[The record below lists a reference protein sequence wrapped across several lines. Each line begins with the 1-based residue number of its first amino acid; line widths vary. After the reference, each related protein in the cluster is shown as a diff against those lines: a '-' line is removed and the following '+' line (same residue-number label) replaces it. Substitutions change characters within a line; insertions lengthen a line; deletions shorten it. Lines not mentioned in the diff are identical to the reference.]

1 MNVQFYHAYEISR
14 IYRTLMNHGRFGS
27 DVPETAEPEKMPG
40 SLQKKVSILS
50 GQTPLFQ
57 SAVTS
62 P

>member
-1 MNVQFYHAYEISR
+1 
-14 IYRTLMNHGRFGS
+14 MNHGHFGS
-27 DVPETAEPEKMPG
+27 DVPKAAEPEKMPG

-50 GQTPLFQ
+50 GQTPQFQ